1 MKMFKSKNKPDLPA
15 RPKPPTWEQMEE
27 DLISSTK
34 KDIIFTIRN
43 KKDSEA
49 NSLNGSISEDEKFPK
64 EEEISPE
71 QLFKYASLF
80 VENNDELNS
89 NLQILTEKQNL
100 LKDVSEHLRET
111 VENVKKQALVAIDG
125 H

>member
-49 NSLNGSISEDEKFPK
+49 NSLGGSISEDEKFPK
-64 EEEISPE
+64 EEDISPE

-125 H
+125 